1 MARSIS
7 PDIPVATHD
16 GMQTLLDSPRV
27 RLGEGAHPW
36 TVLAMRH
43 AGSDH
48 DTLSA
53 RIALPP
59 AKFQSTVIELLNR
72 A

>member
-1 MARSIS
+1 
-7 PDIPVATHD
+7 
-16 GMQTLLDSPRV
+16 MQSLLDSPRV
-27 RLGEGAHPW
+27 LLGDGAHPW
-36 TVLAMRH
+36 TVPSMRH

-59 AKFQSTVIELLNR
+59 VKFQSTVIELLNR

>member
-1 MARSIS
+1 
-7 PDIPVATHD
+7 
-16 GMQTLLDSPRV
+16 MQSLLDSPRV
-27 RLGEGAHPW
+27 LLGDGAHTW
-36 TVLAMRH
+36 IVLAMCQV
-43 AGSDH
+43 GSDH

>member
-1 MARSIS
+1 
-7 PDIPVATHD
+7 
-16 GMQTLLDSPRV
+16 MQSLLDSPRV
-27 RLGEGAHPW
+27 LLGEDTHPW

-53 RIALPP
+53 RIALSP
-59 AKFQSTVIELLNR
+59 AKFQSTIIEPLNR

>member
-1 MARSIS
+1 
-7 PDIPVATHD
+7 
-16 GMQTLLDSPRV
+16 MQSLLDSPRV
-27 RLGEGAHPW
+27 LLGEGAHPW

-48 DTLSA
+48 DTLRA

-59 AKFQSTVIELLNR
+59 AKLQSTVIKLLNR

>member
-1 MARSIS
+1 
-7 PDIPVATHD
+7 
-16 GMQTLLDSPRV
+16 MQSLLDSPRV
-27 RLGEGAHPW
+27 LLGEGAHPW

-53 RIALPP
+53 RIALPA
-59 AKFQSTVIELLNR
+59 AKFPSTIIELLNR